1 RQRGESVKGDTRP
14 AAEVHRFFH
23 QCGGQLDRF
32 WQIIE
37 LDSIAIRVGAQCYVA
52 QLREPLRAALGIL
65 TEAERL
71 RHHENSRAL
80 AALLFI
86 VGEISAKGYVA
97 VFVIQSLSLHLET
110 PFWLRVPQSI
120 VSS

>member
-1 RQRGESVKGDTRP
+1 NQNPCLDLTGGGRKLRPEATMKRNDSAQRSAVARELERKRSAHAIANHREAARIDLRQRGESVKGDTRP
-14 AAEVHRFFH
+14 AADVHRFFH

-65 TEAERL
+65 TE
-71 RHHENSRAL
+71 
-80 AALLFI
+80 
-86 VGEISAKGYVA
+86 
-97 VFVIQSLSLHLET
+97 
-110 PFWLRVPQSI
+110 
-120 VSS
+120 